1 MKRIKWTLDES
12 IVLVDAYIRNGQKI
26 PLPAHEITRISQL
39 LNRRAKILGL
49 GVDEKFRNKA
59 GLNMQS
65 ACIHY
70 VFTDGAEGLSNSN
83 DMFYKAY
90 NLYKYDKAKF
100 YEALDAFNQLYAE

>member
-1 MKRIKWTLDES
+1 MKRIKWTLEES
-12 IVLVDAYIRNGQKI
+12 IVLVEAYVRHGQTI
-26 PLPAHEITRISQL
+26 PLPADEIARISEL

-49 GVDEKFRNKA
+49 DVDEKFRNKA

-90 NLYKYDKAKF
+90 NLFTQDRTKF
-100 YEALDAFNQLYAE
+100 YEALEAFYQRYTK